1 MRSFGVFLKNM
12 NRGMTFQTAPL
23 TPAVKWLLIINVAIW
38 FVFQVIMEG
47 FLRVPFSTLF
57 SLVPGKVL
65 FDFQIWQIFTYM
77 FLHSLQVTHILFN
90 MLMLWFFGAELEQ
103 RWGTKFFLTY
113 YFVSGVGAALLYC
126 LGVWS
131 YALIT
136 GSQTGLIV
144 PVLGAS
150 GAIFGLLLAQG
161 LIFGERIVYFFM
173 LFPMKTRYF
182 VALMGLIQLASMMT
196 SSVSGS
202 EVAYL
207 AHIGGLVSGFIC
219 LKAKAWLDRN
229 EWKKKSKSKG
239 RNLRL
244 VVDNEKN
251 DKPPKYWN

>member
-1 MRSFGVFLKNM
+1 M
-12 NRGMTFQTAPL
+12 NRGVTFQTAPL

-38 FVFQVIMEG
+38 FVFQVILEG
-47 FLRVPFSTLF
+47 FLRFPFTSYLGLF
-57 SLVPGKVL
+57 PGKVL

-77 FLHSLQVTHILFN
+77 FLHSMQVTHILFN

-113 YFVSGVGAALLYC
+113 YFTSGIGAAILYC
-126 LGVWS
+126 LGVWG
-131 YALIT
+131 YALAT

-144 PVLGAS
+144 PVIGAS
-150 GAIFGLLLAQG
+150 GAVFGLLLAQG
-161 LIFGERIVYFFM
+161 ILFGDRIVYFFM

-182 VALMGLIQLASMMT
+182 VALMGLVQLASMMT
-196 SSVSGS
+196 SSVSGG

-207 AHIGGLVSGFIC
+207 AHLGGLVSGFIC
-219 LKAKAWLDRN
+219 LKVKDLLDRN
-229 EWKKKSKSKG
+229 AWKKKAKSKG